1 MLKGLLAGGITMG
14 VAAVFPEAV
23 VYPFFA
29 AVLGLFAGV
38 FPGIAMADPMEGRP
52 GLHWAVAV
60 TILIIGLAG
69 LWGSALLLAGAWVL
83 LALWAVLNRGD
94 GLGKGVPEGLPGF
107 TVAFS
112 LVIAAFVA
120 FMWIAAE
127 AAA

>member
-14 VAAVFPEAV
+14 VAAVFPEEV

-38 FPGIAMADPMEGRP
+38 LPGIAMADQMEGRP
-52 GLHWAVAV
+52 GFHWGVAV
-60 TILIIGLAG
+60 TILLIGLAG
-69 LWGSALLLAGAWVL
+69 LWGSALLLAGAWL
-83 LALWAVLNRGD
+83 LLGFWTILNRGD
-94 GLGKGVPEGLPGF
+94 GLGKGVPEGFPGF
-107 TVAFS
+107 TLSFS

-120 FMWIAAE
+120 YMWIAAQ